1 MSPILMGLYAGLVTW
16 FFTSLGA
23 SAVFLK
29 RDFSRK
35 SLDAMLGF
43 AAGVMLAASFFSLI
57 NPALELA
64 KDVYGE
70 WRVLPVIFG
79 FLGGAILLRLL
90 DYLIP
95 HLHFL
100 TNQKDGKPSALSRNF
115 LLIFAITLHNI
126 PEALAVGV
134 AFGAVAIDPA
144 LGISSA
150 VVLMF
155 GIGLQNI
162 PEGLAVSVPLMR
174 DGMSKVKSFFF
185 GQLSGFVEPIA
196 CMIGAVIGSFAMPIL
211 PWTLS
216 FAAGAMIFITVEEV
230 IPEANAS
237 QNGDIATMSLIIGFI
252 CMMCLD
258 VVFS

>member
-16 FFTSLGA
+16 LFTSLGA
-23 SAVFLK
+23 GAVFLK
-29 RDFSRK
+29 KDFSRK
-35 SLDAMLGF
+35 TLDAMLGF
-43 AAGVMLAASFFSLI
+43 AAGVMLSASFFSLI

-64 KDVYGE
+64 REDYGQ
-70 WRVLPVIFG
+70 WRVLPVSLG

-100 TNQKDGKPSALSRNF
+100 TNQRDGKPSALSRNF

-134 AFGAVAIDPA
+134 AFGAVAVDPD

-150 VVLMF
+150 IVLMF

-174 DGMSKVKSFFF
+174 DGMSRIKSFFF
-185 GQLSGFVEPIA
+185 GQISGFVEPIA
-196 CMIGAVIGSFAMPIL
+196 CVVGAFIGSFALSIL

-230 IPEANAS
+230 IPETSAS
-237 QNGDIATMSLIIGFI
+237 ENGDIATMSLIFGFL

-258 VVFS
+258 VLFA